1 MAETQEDELWCDMV
15 DALEGLDDAERE
27 GKLLS
32 RPATETLYANAM
44 KTINAYKTACC
55 LSKSRR

>member
-1 MAETQEDELWCDMV
+1 MTQTQEEQLLRAMV

-32 RPATETLYANAM
+32 RPAIAALCANATETF
-44 KTINAYKTACC
+44 NAYKTAC
-55 LSKSRR
+55 S